1 MEVPMKSQD
10 DFTIDEIIAFAKSH
24 YGDKTSLNGDKLL
37 THCVSVAAQAEL
49 IAQKLY
55 QDVRA
60 DFMPDSTKDSIMAI
74 ACSAVL
80 HEVLNVSDCAF
91 EHIAETATVQIAAMV
106 ADISRDFRLVETKR
120 DMEFRG
126 RLSQSPVGA
135 QIVVTADIICTAR
148 AALQLLDGSPDNVL
162 ISKIKKIL
170 TQLDGDL
177 LAIHAASRY
186 YMLRM
191 YVHVARN
198 LLIDVSQKIK
208 NYKQCVRLN
217 KIIASKTKTL
227 REAAAKKPGTT
238 QKKKKDVR
246 YAKKRSNE
254 QHPE

>member
-1 MEVPMKSQD
+1 MKSQD
-10 DFTIDEIIAFAKSH
+10 DFTIGKIVAFAKHH
-24 YGDKTSLNGDKLL
+24 YGDKLSFNGDKLL
-37 THCVSVAAQAEL
+37 THCVAVAEQAET

-60 DFMPDSTKDSIMAI
+60 DYMPDSTKDSVMAI

-135 QIVVTADIICTAR
+135 QIVVTADIICTAQ
-148 AALQLLDGSPDNVL
+148 AALRLLDGDPDTSV
-162 ISKIKKIL
+162 ISKVKKIL

-191 YVHVARN
+191 FVHVARN
-198 LLIDVSQKIK
+198 LLVDVSQKIK
-208 NYKQCVRLN
+208 NYKQRVRLN
-217 KIIASKTKTL
+217 KLVANKTKTL
-227 REAAAKKPGTT
+227 REAVDKKELSA
-238 QKKKKDVR
+238 QKKKREVR

-254 QHPE
+254 SNPE